1 MSRADFFPSLPLRDI
16 VIFPGMIIPLFVGRD
31 KSIRALNEVMKT
43 NKKIILLTQKNAEI
57 DDPVEEDLYS
67 VGCESKILQLL
78 KLPDGTV
85 KVLVEGIDRIK
96 IIETKNEK
104 EIFMCSMEVV
114 KDKIDSK
121 EDLLSLSIA
130 IIRKLEKLTNLN
142 KKISTE
148 LFTNLKE
155 QKNPSKIA
163 DLIAGQLNI
172 SIFEKQKLLETIDLK
187 SRLEKLMNHI
197 NNEINVIGVEK
208 RIRGRVKTQ
217 MEKTQREYYLNEQMK
232 AIQRELGDI
241 EDGKDEITNL
251 QKAIIKAKMSK
262 EASTKCL
269 SELKKLKSMSPMSA
283 EATVVRNYLD
293 WMVELPWNNKD
304 KKLDINIKQAK
315 EILDQDHYGL
325 DKVKERILEYLAVQ
339 KRVGKVKGTIL
350 CFVGPPGVG
359 KTSLGKSIARATGR
373 KFVRISLGGI
383 RDEAEIRG
391 HRRTYIGSL
400 PGKIIQQM
408 KKAGTKNPLFL
419 LDEIDKVGTDYRG
432 DPSSALLEA
441 LDPEQN
447 AAFNDHY
454 LEVDYD
460 LSDVMFVTTANTLN
474 ILPSLLD
481 RLEVIRI
488 PGYTEDEKINI
499 ANNYLIPKQIKNNG
513 LKDEEWNL
521 DQDALKDIIQSYTK
535 EAGVRNLER
544 EISKLARKTVKNIL
558 TNEAK
563 SEINSKNL
571 SDYLGVK
578 KFKYGEIEPDNKIG
592 VATGLAW
599 TEFGGEILK
608 IESAIMPGKGKMQ
621 ITGKLGDVKQ
631 ESVKAA
637 KSYVRSKSLEF
648 GIIPPIFER
657 KDFHVHV
664 PEGATPKDGPSAGIA
679 MVTAIVSSITG
690 IPVDKNIECFDV
702 FNLKPRKD
710 IFYAMSHGVNRA
722 TLKKGKSDSRIY
734 FLNSLI
740 KKINGINYD
749 FYGFENKEPIWGDNF
764 YNALTNSKMGLN
776 LSRGLPT
783 KYYSSNRI
791 ASLMGNGLLTFIDK
805 KTQLGDIFKK
815 NEIISYENL
824 DDLANKINFYK
835 NNDYK
840 EKKLRRMEKINT
852 LKYSMKLKFQNIL

>member
-1 MSRADFFPSLPLRDI
+1 MSKTDFFPSLPLRDI
-16 VIFPGMIIPLFVGRD
+16 VIFPGMIVPLFVGRD
-31 KSIRALNEVMKT
+31 KSIKALNEVMKT
-43 NKKIILLTQKNAEI
+43 NKKIILVTQKNAEI
-57 DDPVEEDLYS
+57 DDPIEKDLYS

-78 KLPDGTV
+78 KLPDGTI

-96 IIETKNEK
+96 IIESKSDK
-104 EIFMCSMEVV
+104 ELLMCSTEVI

-130 IIRKLEKLTNLN
+130 IIRKLEKLTNLS
-142 KKISTE
+142 KKISSE
-148 LFTNLKE
+148 LFNNLKE

-172 SIFEKQKLLETIDLK
+172 PIFEKQKLLETIDLK
-187 SRLEKLMNHI
+187 TRLEKLMNHI

-232 AIQRELGDI
+232 AIQKELGDI
-241 EDGKDEITNL
+241 EEGKDEIGNL

-293 WMVELPWNNKD
+293 WMIELPWNTED
-304 KKLDINIKQAK
+304 KKLDNININEAK

-339 KRVGKVKGTIL
+339 KRVGKIKGAIL
-350 CFVGPPGVG
+350 CLVGPPGVG

-373 KFVRISLGGI
+373 KFVRMSLGGI

-419 LDEIDKVGTDYRG
+419 LDEIDKVGIDYRG

-447 AAFNDHY
+447 ATFNDHY

-460 LSDVMFVTTANTLN
+460 LSDVMFVTTANNLN
-474 ILPSLLD
+474 ILPPLLD

-488 PGYTEDEKINI
+488 AGYTEDEKINI

-521 DQDALKDIIQSYTK
+521 DKDVLKDIIQSYTK

-544 EISKLARKTVKNIL
+544 EISKLARKAVKSIL
-558 TNEAK
+558 TNESK
-563 SEINSKNL
+563 KLEINSKNL
-571 SDYLGVK
+571 SDFLGVK
-578 KFKYGEIEPDNKIG
+578 KFKYDEIESDNKIG
-592 VATGLAW
+592 VTTGLAW

-608 IESAIMPGKGKMQ
+608 IESAMMPGKGKMQ
-621 ITGKLGDVKQ
+621 ITGKLGDVMQ

-648 GIIPPIFER
+648 GIIPPIFEK

-679 MVTAIVSSITG
+679 MVTSIVSSITG
-690 IPVDKNIECFDV
+690 IPVDKNIAMTGEV
-702 FNLKPRKD
+702 TLRGHVLPIGGLKEKLLAAHRARIPKVLIPEDNKKD
-710 IFYAMSHGVNRA
+710 LAEVPKEI
-722 TLKKGKSDSRIY
+722 
-734 FLNSLI
+734 LNDL
-740 KKINGINYD
+740 
-749 FYGFENKEPIWGDNF
+749 
-764 YNALTNSKMGLN
+764 
-776 LSRGLPT
+776 
-783 KYYSSNRI
+783 
-791 ASLMGNGLLTFIDK
+791 
-805 KTQLGDIFKK
+805 
-815 NEIISYENL
+815 EIITVKTVDEVLKAALIRELIPVEWIDAENL
-824 DDLANKINFYK
+824 TKPK
-835 NNDYK
+835 TG
-840 EKKLRRMEKINT
+840 EKSTTE
-852 LKYSMKLKFQNIL
+852 SAH